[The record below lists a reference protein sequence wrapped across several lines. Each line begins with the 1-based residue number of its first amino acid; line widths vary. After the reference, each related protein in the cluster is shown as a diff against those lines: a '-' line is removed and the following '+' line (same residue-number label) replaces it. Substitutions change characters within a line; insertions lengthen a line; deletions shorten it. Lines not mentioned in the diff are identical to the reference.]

1 MRAPGEIRDCGR
13 EIGVLKYH
21 FCRYGRADRSAGRRV
36 AKDCIG
42 RGLPVLVRVD
52 MEQRIDK
59 HVMANGMVVLGEP
72 MAGVESVAFDFT
84 LPAGAAWMPARCCGA
99 SNVVSEWVL
108 RGAGALDSRKLG
120 DALDGLGVQRSTSI
134 GSSHLYLGG
143 ALESS
148 NLSQA
153 LALYCDV
160 ILRPHLSD
168 EQFEPARQLIVEEL
182 QSLDDEPRQRVTI
195 ELRKRF
201 YPDPLGRSTMGEL
214 EDLQNLTPA
223 KARRIAATH
232 LNAPQAIFSVAG
244 KYNFDAVCRQLE
256 GEFGPNRGKRLAPR
270 KVGTRGA
277 RYTHIPHDGAQV
289 HIGMMTPTARFV
301 DEDYYNARTAV
312 SVLSGSMSSRLFT
325 EVREKR
331 GLCYAIGAKYHSLK
345 DAAGIQC
352 YAGTSP
358 DKAQETVDVI
368 LAEFARLAEGISEE
382 EMARAKIGL
391 KSSVILHSESSTSR
405 ASAIGSDYYMLGRVR
420 PLDEVKERIDAVTV
434 DSVLKFLRANP
445 FEEFTTVTIGPKEVR
460 VG

>member
-1 MRAPGEIRDCGR
+1 
-13 EIGVLKYH
+13 
-21 FCRYGRADRSAGRRV
+21 
-36 AKDCIG
+36 
-42 RGLPVLVRVD
+42 

-59 HVMANGMVVLGEP
+59 HVMDNGMVVLGEP

-84 LPAGAAWMPARCCGA
+84 MPAGAAWMPPGYCGA
-99 SNVVSEWVL
+99 SNVVSEWIF
-108 RGAGALDSRKLG
+108 RGAGPWDSRQLG

-134 GSSHLYLGG
+134 GSSHLYIGG

-148 NLSQA
+148 NLAQA
-153 LALYCDV
+153 LGLYCDA

-214 EDLQNLTPA
+214 ADLESLTA
-223 KARRIAATH
+223 EKTREIARSY
-232 LNAPQAIFSVAG
+232 LNTPQAIFSVAG
-244 KYNFDAVCRQLE
+244 KYDFDAVCRRLE
-256 GEFGPNRGKRLAPR
+256 SVFGPDPGKPLSPCEVGARGP
-270 KVGTRGA
+270 
-277 RYTHIPHDGAQV
+277 RYTHVSHDGAQV
-289 HIGMMTPTARFV
+289 HIGLMTRTARFA

-368 LAEFARLAEGISEE
+368 LGEFARLAEGISEE

-391 KSSVILHSESSTSR
+391 KSSVILHSESSSSR
-405 ASAIGSDYYMLGRVR
+405 AGAIGSDYDMLGRVR
-420 PLDEVKERIDAVTV
+420 TLDEVKERIEATSVE
-434 DSVLKFLRANP
+434 SVLEFLRNNP
-445 FEEFTTVTIGPKEVR
+445 FEEFTAVTIGPKQVR